1 MPQPHPEWKG
11 QRIMNRNSK
20 NEHITFKTLRSMVR
34 STIGKNKPTPKYLR
48 EDEEP
53 VAVSADGSMA
63 VYPSGFVTYKSV
75 TGSTV
80 VNLAECGL
88 YTYTFYDG
96 GDGLPEKQTVPAEAL
111 DQMEWSVVVALRG
124 EEQAAEN
131 NMNRTGDRMG
141 NRKYA
146 YEDGTDPW
154 EQLENQ
160 TEDDVLERIVREDSV
175 EELLDCLTDRQR
187 RIVKLY
193 FFEQLA
199 QQQIANALG
208 IRQQTVTDTLH
219 AALKRMRKKI

>member
-1 MPQPHPEWKG
+1 
-11 QRIMNRNSK
+11 MNRK
-20 NEHITFKTLRSMVR
+20 NEHITFQALRSMVR

-48 EDEEP
+48 ENEEP

-80 VNLAECGL
+80 VNLAECGS
-88 YTYTFYDG
+88 YTYTFDG
-96 GDGLPEKQTVPAEAL
+96 GKNGLPEKHTISAETL
-111 DQMEWSVVVALRG
+111 EQMEWSVVVALRG
-124 EEQAAEN
+124 EERAAEN

-160 TEDDVLERIVREDSV
+160 TEEDVLERIVCKDSIA
-175 EELLDCLTDRQR
+175 ELRD
-187 RIVKLY
+187 
-193 FFEQLA
+193 
-199 QQQIANALG
+199 
-208 IRQQTVTDTLH
+208 
-219 AALKRMRKKI
+219 

>member
-1 MPQPHPEWKG
+1 
-11 QRIMNRNSK
+11 MNRNSRNSK

-34 STIGKNKPTPKYLR
+34 STIGKNKPTAKYLR
-48 EDEEP
+48 ENEKP
-53 VAVSADGSMA
+53 VAISADGSMA

-80 VNLAECGL
+80 VNLAECGS

-160 TEDDVLERIVREDSV
+160 TEEDVLERIVRQDSIA
-175 EELLDCLTDRQR
+175 ELLDCLTDRQR

-193 FFEQLA
+193 FFEQLT
-199 QQQIANALG
+199 QQQIADALG
-208 IRQQTVTDTLH
+208 IRQQSVTDALR
-219 AALKRMRKKI
+219 AALKRMRKLF

>member
-1 MPQPHPEWKG
+1 MPQPHPERKG
-11 QRIMNRNSK
+11 QRIMNRK
-20 NEHITFKTLRSMVR
+20 NEHITFQALRSMVR
-34 STIGKNKPTPKYLR
+34 STIGKNKPTAKYLR
-48 EDEEP
+48 ENEKP
-53 VAVSADGSMA
+53 VAISADGSMT

-80 VNLAECGL
+80 VNLAECGS

-160 TEDDVLERIVREDSV
+160 TEEDVLERIVRQVSIA
-175 EELLDCLTDRQR
+175 ELLDCLTDRQR
-187 RIVKLY
+187 QIVKLY
-193 FFEQLA
+193 FFEQLT
-199 QQQIANALG
+199 QQQIADALG
-208 IRQQTVTDTLH
+208 IRQQSVTDALR
-219 AALKRMRKKI
+219 AALERMRKLF

>member
-1 MPQPHPEWKG
+1 
-11 QRIMNRNSK
+11 MNRNSK

-80 VNLAECGL
+80 VNLAECGS
-88 YTYTFYDG
+88 YTYTFDDG